1 MLASLKKIAS
11 VVKTFGARDI
21 LTATIA
27 KDAAVSGVI
36 EIGGARHFAI
46 QMPAAWT
53 TANLT
58 FQASNLIDGTF
69 YDVYG
74 SDGIEIMLTATASR
88 MIVLD
93 IHQSALAPLSFIK
106 IRSGT
111 TGTPVNQAAART
123 LNVILKG

>member
-53 TANLT
+53 AANLT
-58 FQASNLIDGTF
+58 FQSSNLVDGTF

-74 SDGIEIMLTATASR
+74 SDGIEILVTAAASR
-88 MIVLD
+88 MITID
-93 IHQSALAPLSFIK
+93 IHQGALAPLSFIK

-111 TGTPVNQAAART
+111 TAVPVNQVAART
-123 LNVILKG
+123 LNIILKG